1 MSIKLVIF
9 DLDGVLISTRTLH
22 YEVLNQ
28 ALLEE
33 GKEYVISY
41 QDHLLKFDGLSTSKK
56 LDMLETERG
65 LSKEAKE
72 RVWERKQKLTIPSLV
87 SSIQEDKKIIQII
100 NKLKQDSIKVYVAS
114 NSIEKSVMVS
124 LNQLGILFLVDGYLS
139 NESVSFPKPHPEI
152 YWNCMTLV
160 GVLPS
165 ETLIVEDSYIGRS
178 AAVSSGA
185 NLCPVNNKDEVTM
198 ERINNHLNK
207 EQMDLKWHDE
217 KMNVLIPCAGHGSRF
232 ADAGYTFPKLLIDV
246 NGKPMIQVVVEN
258 LNINANFIFI
268 VRQEHYDT
276 YNLKSLLN
284 IIAPNCKIV
293 TVNEVT
299 EGACCTTLL
308 AEKYIDNDN
317 PLVIANSDQ
326 FMQWRSGEF
335 YHSLNSDNIDGS
347 IVCFENIHPKWSYV
361 KTNEYGNVTEV
372 AEKKVISNQ
381 ATTGVYFYKKGSDYV
396 KYSKQ
401 MIEKNIRTNNEFYVC
416 PVFNEFIGDGKI
428 IKTFTVDKMNGLGTP
443 EDLNNYLN
451 NNK

>member
-1 MSIKLVIF
+1 MIKCVIF
-9 DLDGVLISTRTLH
+9 DLDGVLIDTRTLH
-22 YEVLNQ
+22 FEVLNQ

-33 GKEYVISY
+33 GEQYVISY
-41 QDHLLKFDGLSTSKK
+41 QDHLLKFDGLSTSTK
-56 LDMLETERG
+56 LYILEKERG
-65 LSKEAKE
+65 LSVNAKE
-72 RVWERKQKLTIPSLV
+72 RVWHRKQELTIPKLRETIEQDEKIRRIV
-87 SSIQEDKKIIQII
+87 S
-100 NKLKQDSIKVYVAS
+100 KLKFDGIKVYVAS
-114 NSIEKSVMVS
+114 NSIRESVRVCIES
-124 LNQLGILFLVDGYLS
+124 LGLTYLIDGYLS
-139 NESVSFPKPHPEI
+139 NDDVDNHKPHPEM
-152 YWNCMTLV
+152 YWKVMS
-160 GVLPS
+160 GERVLPS

-178 AAVSSGA
+178 AAVASGA

-198 ERINNHLNK
+198 ERIYQFINK
-207 EQMDLKWHDE
+207 DTKPMKWQDD

-258 LNINANFIFI
+258 LNIDANFIFI
-268 VRQEHYDT
+268 VRQEHYEK

-293 TVNEVT
+293 TVDEVT

-308 AEKYIDNDN
+308 AEKYINNDN
-317 PLVIANSDQ
+317 PLIIANSDQ
-326 FMQWRSGEF
+326 FMDWKSGEF

-347 IVCFENIHPKWSYV
+347 IVTFENVHPKWSYV

-396 KYSKQ
+396 KYGKQ
-401 MIEKNIRTNNEFYVC
+401 MIDKNIRTNNEFYVA
-416 PVFNEFIGDGKI
+416 PVFSEFILDGKI
-428 IKTFTVDKMNGLGTP
+428 IKTFTVDKMSGLGTP
-443 EDLNNYLN
+443 EDLNNYLS

>member
-1 MSIKLVIF
+1 MIKCVIF
-9 DLDGVLISTRTLH
+9 DLDGVLIDTRTLH
-22 YEVLNQ
+22 FEVLNQ

-33 GKEYVISY
+33 GEQYVISY
-41 QDHLLKFDGLSTSKK
+41 QDHLLKYDGLSTSKK
-56 LDMLETERG
+56 LDMLESERG
-65 LSKEAKE
+65 LPTEAKE
-72 RVWERKQKLTIPSLV
+72 RIWKRKQKLTIPSLV
-87 SSIQEDKKIIQII
+87 SSIQRDEKIIRII
-100 NKLKQDSIKVYVAS
+100 DCLKADGIKVYVAS

-139 NESVSFPKPHPEI
+139 NQNVSFPKPHPEI
-152 YWNCMTLV
+152 YWNCMTTV

-178 AAVSSGA
+178 AAVASGA

-198 ERINNHLNK
+198 DRIYRYIKK
-207 EQMDLKWHDE
+207 EQMDLKWNDD

-232 ADAGYTFPKLLIDV
+232 ADAGYTFPKLLIEV

-258 LNINANFIFI
+258 LNIDANFIFI
-268 VRQEHYDT
+268 VRQEHYEK
-276 YNLKSLLN
+276 YNLRSLLN
-284 IIAPNCKIV
+284 IITPNCKIV
-293 TVNEVT
+293 TVDEVT

-317 PLVIANSDQ
+317 PLIIANSDQ
-326 FMQWRSGEF
+326 FMEWKSGEF

-347 IVCFENIHPKWSYV
+347 IVTFENVHPKWSYV

-396 KYSKQ
+396 KYGKQ

-428 IKTFTVDKMNGLGTP
+428 IKTFTVDKMSGLGTP
-443 EDLNNYLN
+443 EDLNNYLS